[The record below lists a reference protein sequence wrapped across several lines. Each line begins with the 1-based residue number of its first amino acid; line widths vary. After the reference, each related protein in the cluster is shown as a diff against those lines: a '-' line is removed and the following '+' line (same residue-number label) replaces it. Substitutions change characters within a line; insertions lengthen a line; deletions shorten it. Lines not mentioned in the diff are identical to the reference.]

1 MATGNNKR
9 AGRPAY
15 IKRRGT
21 KNRKPSKLQII
32 LSVIFIVTALILS
45 IIEEWHT
52 PQESAV
58 TTKEVP
64 TEEREVNYKAGNAR
78 LEMPLLSGREKL
90 INYNGFTVNYNSKD
104 KIPYWVAYSLEN
116 YETEGEYTRTGKKF
130 RPDNSL
136 PYPQAE
142 DNDYRNSGWARGHM
156 APAADFKWSEEAMD
170 DTFYFT
176 NCCPQDVSL
185 NGGMWS
191 TLEKKTRGYAK
202 KYGRVYVVTGPII
215 GKKKNG
221 TIGKGS
227 VTVPDSFFKALLIFD
242 GKEYQS
248 IAFVMKNG
256 KQDGNMQKSAM
267 SVNALEKRTGYDLF
281 AELDDDIEERVEDD
295 YRLAMWGL

>member
-1 MATGNNKR
+1 MATNINKR

-15 IKRRGT
+15 IKRRGS
-21 KNRKPSKLQII
+21 KKRKPSKLQII
-32 LSVIFIVTALILS
+32 LSIIFIAIALILS
-45 IIEEWHT
+45 IIEEWY
-52 PQESAV
+52 PAEEANEI
-58 TTKEVP
+58 TTEQ
-64 TEEREVNYKAGNAR
+64 TETNCTECRAG
-78 LEMPLLSGREKL
+78 LEMPALSGREKL
-90 INYNGFTVNYNSKD
+90 INYNGFTVNYNSKA
-104 KIPYWVAYSLEN
+104 KIPYWVAYTLEN
-116 YETEGEYTRTGKKF
+116 YETDGENTRTGKKF

-142 DNDYRNSGWARGHM
+142 DDDYRNSGWARGHM
-156 APAADFKWSEEAMD
+156 APAADFKWSEKAMD

-221 TIGKGS
+221 TIGKGC

-242 GKEYQS
+242 GQEYQS

-256 KQDGNMQKSAM
+256 KQDGNMQKSTM

-295 YRLAMWGL
+295 YRLAVWSL

>member
-1 MATGNNKR
+1 MATGNNKM

-15 IKRRGT
+15 IKKRSS
-21 KNRKPSKLQII
+21 KKRKPGKLQII
-32 LSVIFIVTALILS
+32 LSVIFIATALVLS
-45 IIEEWHT
+45 IMEEWY
-52 PQESAV
+52 PANES
-58 TTKEVP
+58 E
-64 TEEREVNYKAGNAR
+64 NANEIATGQ

-90 INYNGFTVNYNSKD
+90 INYNGFTVNYNSND
-104 KIPYWVAYSLEN
+104 KIPFWVAYALEDH
-116 YETEGEYTRTGKKF
+116 ETEGENTRTGKKF

-156 APAADFKWSEEAMD
+156 APAADFKWSKEAMD

-191 TLEKKTRGYAK
+191 TLEKKTRSYAK

-215 GKKKNG
+215 GKKRNG
-221 TIGKGS
+221 TIGDGR
-227 VTVPDSFFKALLIFD
+227 VTVPDSFFKALLIHN

-256 KQDGNMQKSAM
+256 KQEGNMQKSAM
-267 SVNALEKRTGYDLF
+267 SVNALEKRIGHDLF
-281 AELDDDIEERVEDD
+281 ADLDDNIEEKIEES
-295 YRLAMWGL
+295 YKLAVWGL